1 MATNGQKEEQVSVKR
16 CDPPEASLTM
26 SSNGHKKEQA
36 GVSFDDSASKRCPPR
51 RAQSLLSVKSSSS
64 NISSVT
70 YGAQISLP
78 HLPIPSL
85 GETLGKFLKRVAPLQ
100 DEQEQVETERVVEEF
115 MNGDGPK
122 LQELL
127 LEYEKEGRTSGRI
140 GSYIE
145 EFWNETYLA
154 ADASVVLN
162 LNPFFV
168 LEDGPDPKIA
178 KDQLRRAASLCFA
191 SVKLASHLK
200 HETMAP
206 DMFRGQPLCMDQ
218 FKVLFGSSRQPVNRN
233 GVGTLLQ
240 DDIHVYKDSS
250 HGK

>member
-1 MATNGQKEEQVSVKR
+1 MATNGQK
-16 CDPPEASLTM
+16 
-26 SSNGHKKEQA
+26 KET
-36 GVSFDDSASKRCPPR
+36 GVSFDDSASPVQRCPPR
-51 RAQSLLSVKSSSS
+51 RAQSLLSVRSSSS

-70 YGAQISLP
+70 YGAQSQLP
-78 HLPIPSL
+78 PLPIPTL
-85 GETLGKFLKRVAPLQ
+85 EETLAKFPKTVAPLQ
-100 DEQEQVETERVVEEF
+100 DEQEQEDTRRVVEEF
-115 MNGDGPK
+115 LNGEGPR
-122 LQELL
+122 LQEAL
-127 LEYEKEGRTSGRI
+127 LEYEREGRESGRI

-178 KDQLRRAASLCFA
+178 KDQLRRAASICFA
-191 SVKLASHLK
+191 SVKLASRLK
-200 HETMAP
+200 HETMVP
-206 DMFRGQPLCMDQ
+206 DVFRGQPLCMDQ

-233 GVGTLLQ
+233 GMGNQ
-240 DDIHVYKDSS
+240 DDIHVYRDSS